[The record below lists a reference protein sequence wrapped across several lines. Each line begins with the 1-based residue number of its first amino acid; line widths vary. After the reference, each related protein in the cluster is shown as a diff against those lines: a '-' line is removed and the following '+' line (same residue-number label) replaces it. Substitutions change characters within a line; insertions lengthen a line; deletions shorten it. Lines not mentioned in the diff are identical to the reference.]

1 MKESIKILNLDINK
15 CEEALNSNNLLEIAI
30 SIEEIID
37 KYKED
42 IHSLRELEK
51 SNVWSYTKSDLEDI
65 KKFITDYKEQITI
78 QYKACKLDEIFN
90 ESRESIKNIKDI
102 SEGKREDIYN
112 IINDI
117 NSIIKDENSIEAKWE
132 KMKSYIDFASKE
144 EFELG
149 FVILNLINSAL
160 KNIIE

>member
-30 SIEEIID
+30 SIEEMID
-37 KYKED
+37 KYKDD

-51 SNVWSYTKSDLEDI
+51 SNVWSYTKKDLEDI
-65 KKFITDYKEQITI
+65 KKFITDYKDQVTI

-90 ESRESIKNIKDI
+90 EAIENIKNIKNI

-112 IINDI
+112 IIDNI

-149 FVILNLINSAL
+149 FIILNLINSSL
-160 KNIIE
+160 KNIAE

>member
-42 IHSLRELEK
+42 IHSLRALEK
-51 SNVWSYTKSDLEDI
+51 SNVWSYTKKDLEDI

-90 ESRESIKNIKDI
+90 EAIENIKNIKNI

-112 IINDI
+112 IIDNI
-117 NSIIKDENSIEAKWE
+117 NNIIKDENSIEAKWE
-132 KMKSYIDFASKE
+132 QMKSYINFASKE

-160 KNIIE
+160 KNIAE

>member
-30 SIEEIID
+30 SIEEMID
-37 KYKED
+37 RYKND

-51 SNVWSYTKSDLEDI
+51 SNVWSYTKKDLEDI
-65 KKFITDYKEQITI
+65 KKFITDYKEKITI

-90 ESRESIKNIKDI
+90 EGRESIKNVKDI

-117 NSIIKDENSIEAKWE
+117 NNIIKDENSIEAKWE

-149 FVILNLINSAL
+149 FVILNLINSSL
-160 KNIIE
+160 KNIAE